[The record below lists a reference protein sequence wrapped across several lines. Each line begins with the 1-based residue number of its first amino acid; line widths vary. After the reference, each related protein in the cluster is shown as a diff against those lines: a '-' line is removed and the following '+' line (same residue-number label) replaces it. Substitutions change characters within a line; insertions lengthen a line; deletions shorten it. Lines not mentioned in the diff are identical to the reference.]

1 MQALRAQQMGEPD
14 QVTRSLPPP
23 SFIPPRGTTP
33 HTSAYLWEGNRL
45 LQEITADGQHR
56 TYVFEPDSFIPMLRI
71 DEEKTSQTLQKQELP
86 AQAVRALE
94 PKNASNSFEDEE
106 NEPDNF
112 ATLKAQAWGRMVPG
126 QIGLHLSEL
135 REQAEKLRLPEAAS
149 PSLAIRVLHY
159 HCDHLGTPR
168 ELTDESGKLAWSAEY
183 MAWGKLKRLQG
194 RAGGSADAA
203 GNTPPDQFWHTHTQP
218 GRANHLPEWVADN
231 TGNVRQWREAQE
243 AEQPAQMDA
252 ANDPT
257 VWGELT
263 DQSIRFQGQWH
274 DVETGLHYNRFR
286 YYDPEVGRFIHQDP
300 IGLLGGFNLYQYAPN
315 PLGWIDPF
323 GLRAAW
329 NTRLMRGMLKN
340 KDKTAH
346 WDRHV
351 YQDNKAFPASDKNLC
366 QMLKGRAPIGN
377 DGKPINLHHIIGEEP
392 GAMLEMQQSIHQKI
406 SKNLHFF
413 IDKSFR
419 NDKDAADH
427 FEAFKKDYWKKRAT
441 DIIKSR
447 CK

>member
-1 MQALRAQQMGEPD
+1 
-14 QVTRSLPPP
+14 
-23 SFIPPRGTTP
+23 
-33 HTSAYLWEGNRL
+33 
-45 LQEITADGQHR
+45 
-56 TYVFEPDSFIPMLRI
+56 MLRI

-203 GNTPPDQFWHTHTQP
+203 GAGVPPDQFWHTRTQP
-218 GRANHLPEWVADN
+218 GRSNHLPEWVADN
-231 TGNVRQWREAQE
+231 AGNLKRWRELKD
-243 AEQPAQMDA
+243 AEEPQNTPEA
-252 ANDPT
+252 ANDPS
-257 VWGELT
+257 VWGEQT

-274 DVETGLHYNRFR
+274 DPETGLHYNRFR
-286 YYDPEVGRFIHQDP
+286 YYDPDVGRFIHQDP
-300 IGLLGGFNLYQYAPN
+300 IGLLGGNNLYQYAPN
-315 PLGWIDPF
+315 PLVWIDPLGWWKGQPRGADGRF
-323 GLRAAW
+323 GRGKDPNKPPKPE
-329 NTRLMRGMLKN
+329 NTGNGNR
-340 KDKTAH
+340 KDNPNCTTLYKL
-346 WDRHV
+346 V
-351 YQDNKAFPASDKNLC
+351 NP
-366 QMLKGRAPIGN
+366 
-377 DGKPINLHHIIGEEP
+377 DGSVSKWGITSEANPL
-392 GAMLEMQQSIHQKI
+392 SRY
-406 SKNLHFF
+406 SKNELGT
-413 IDKSFR
+413 R
-419 NDKDAADH
+419 T
-427 FEAFKKDYWKKRAT
+427 FEAVAVSSRADMLSLERVLTSRFGGAENKESWANSIKNNTSPDAIIAAFKAARRGC
-441 DIIKSR
+441 IKIL
-447 CK
+447 